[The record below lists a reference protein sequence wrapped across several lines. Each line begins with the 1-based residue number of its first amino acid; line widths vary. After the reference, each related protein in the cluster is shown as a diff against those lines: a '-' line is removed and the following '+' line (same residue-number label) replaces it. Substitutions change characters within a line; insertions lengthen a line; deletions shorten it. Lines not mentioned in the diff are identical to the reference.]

1 MLEYAQTQDF
11 YGAVIDRM
19 GIPDYFIEHGSVDEL
34 LEEINL
40 TTEAVVK
47 RIKRIAP
54 KKQKRA

>member
-1 MLEYAQTQDF
+1 MMLLL
-11 YGAVIDRM
+11 IRM

-34 LEEINL
+34 LEEIDL
-40 TTEAVVK
+40 TAEEVVK